1 MSRKYKLRWQDRG
14 ILIALLATIIACVA
28 DRSKLYY
35 KRAEEDRALQAAK
48 LVARSFGPSLAQT
61 TVNTKAGHIVVP
73 RDMDRVEVWLKK
85 FTAEAETGDVHKLT
99 YHVISQNGQ
108 EIAVKANFSM
118 VDNPLYGKLVYQTMT
133 MA

>member
-14 ILIALLATIIACVA
+14 ILIAVFILLATIIACVA

-61 TVNTKAGHIVVP
+61 TFNTKAGHIVGPVGHGP
-73 RDMDRVEVWLKK
+73 
-85 FTAEAETGDVHKLT
+85 G
-99 YHVISQNGQ
+99 
-108 EIAVKANFSM
+108 
-118 VDNPLYGKLVYQTMT
+118 
-133 MA
+133 

>member
-1 MSRKYKLRWQDRG
+1 M
-14 ILIALLATIIACVA
+14 
-28 DRSKLYY
+28 
-35 KRAEEDRALQAAK
+35 
-48 LVARSFGPSLAQT
+48 ARSFGPSLAQT

-99 YHVISQNGQ
+99 YHVIRQ